1 MVKLPHMTGD
11 SPALS
16 EDMTYAFIPSFFPCL
31 FLLPPPRLFSP
42 VSSLLHHLTHPSLS
56 LGCSC

>member
-31 FLLPPPRLFSP
+31 FPPPPSVCFLQSRLYSI
-42 VSSLLHHLTHPSLS
+42 T
-56 LGCSC
+56 